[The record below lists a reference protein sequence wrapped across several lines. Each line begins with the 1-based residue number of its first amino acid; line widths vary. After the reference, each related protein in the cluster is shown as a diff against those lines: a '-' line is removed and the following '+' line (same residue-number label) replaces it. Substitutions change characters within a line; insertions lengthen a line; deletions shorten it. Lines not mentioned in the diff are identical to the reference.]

1 MDGQGFRCEQGLYQ
15 ECDFRQFTL
24 QSGKDSSCV
33 PCPCSGHLSEA
44 ELKDNRV
51 IYRREEISRQHT
63 TKGGAGSLPSAFS
76 QIYSELKVA
85 QKHVSSSE

>member
-1 MDGQGFRCEQGLYQ
+1 MDGPGFRCEQGLYQ

-63 TKGGAGSLPSAFS
+63 TKGKFAFS

>member
-1 MDGQGFRCEQGLYQ
+1 M
-15 ECDFRQFTL
+15 
-24 QSGKDSSCV
+24 

-63 TKGGAGSLPSAFS
+63 TKGGTGSPPSAFS

-85 QKHVSSSE
+85 QKHVSVLSSSDKKGINRNLNLHKKQM

>member
-1 MDGQGFRCEQGLYQ
+1 MLH
-15 ECDFRQFTL
+15 
-24 QSGKDSSCV
+24 SGKDSSYM

-44 ELKDNRV
+44 GLKDNRV
-51 IYRREEISRQHT
+51 IYGPEEISRQHT
-63 TKGGAGSLPSAFS
+63 TKGVAGLLLSAFS